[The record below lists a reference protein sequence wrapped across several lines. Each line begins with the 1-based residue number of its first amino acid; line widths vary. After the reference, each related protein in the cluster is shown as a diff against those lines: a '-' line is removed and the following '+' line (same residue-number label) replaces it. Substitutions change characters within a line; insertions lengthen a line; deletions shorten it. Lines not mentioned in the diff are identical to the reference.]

1 MKSPYDYYIT
11 PDEYERAER
20 NGVNRRVLNERIRNL
35 GWDKDIAMTKPVR
48 SSKATGW
55 CKVREIALKN
65 GISRKTYYA
74 RMKKGWQLIDA
85 ISKPPINKYQAL
97 ELAEKANYWSGNKV
111 LSDEQAEIASL
122 NGVSYRVAR
131 ERIRR
136 LKWSVEEAI
145 TTPVLTRSECA
156 KRGKEASYWN
166 RL

>member
-20 NGVNRRVLNERIRNL
+20 NGINRRVLNERIRNL

-48 SSKATGW
+48 RSNATGW

-74 RMKKGWQLIDA
+74 RMKKGWKLIDA

-97 ELAEKANYWSGNKV
+97 KLAEKANYWSENKV

-145 TTPVLTRSECA
+145 ATPVLTRSECA

>member
-20 NGVNRRVLNERIRNL
+20 NGINRRVLNERIRNL
-35 GWDKDIAMTKPVR
+35 GWDKDTAMTKQVR
-48 SSKATGW
+48 RSNATGW
-55 CKVREIALKN
+55 CKVRGIALEN
-65 GISRKTYYA
+65 GISRQTYYA
-74 RMKKGWQLIDA
+74 RMKKCWKLIDA

-97 ELAEKANYWSGNKV
+97 NLAEKTNYWSGNKV

-122 NGVSYRVAR
+122 NGVSYRLAR

>member
-20 NGVNRRVLNERIRNL
+20 NGINRGVLNERIRNF
-35 GWDKDIAMTKPVR
+35 GWDKDTAMTKPVR
-48 SSKATGW
+48 TRNATGW

-65 GISRKTYYA
+65 GISHKTYYA
-74 RMKKGWQLIDA
+74 RIKKGWKLIDA

>member
-20 NGVNRRVLNERIRNL
+20 NGICCRVLNERIRNF
-35 GWDKDIAMTKPVR
+35 GWDKDTAMIKPVR
-48 SSKATGW
+48 RSNATSW
-55 CKVREIALKN
+55 CKVKEIALKN
-65 GISRKTYYA
+65 GINYQTYYA
-74 RMKKGWQLIDA
+74 RMKKGWKLIDA

-122 NGVSYRVAR
+122 NGVSYRVAC